1 MTAAEADICLS
12 ACARRI
18 WLRWLQ
24 MVQVVA
30 AICYMVASR
39 VASLVAWW
47 QWFVWSLS
55 CSRERRSVAQEAI
68 ERLFPELVAVGG
80 LCSRRMLY
88 GSRNGSCSPHSQ
100 WFKTVGGLIV
110 A

>member
-1 MTAAEADICLS
+1 
-12 ACARRI
+12 
-18 WLRWLQ
+18 
-24 MVQVVA
+24 MVQMVA
-30 AICYMVASR
+30 AICSMVASR

-80 LCSRRMLY
+80 LCSRRVVSE
-88 GSRNGSCSPHSQ
+88 SRRGSCEPLSQ
-100 WFKTVGGLIV
+100 WFKTFGGLII

>member
-1 MTAAEADICLS
+1 
-12 ACARRI
+12 
-18 WLRWLQ
+18 

-30 AICYMVASR
+30 AISYMVASSM
-39 VASLVAWW
+39 ASLLAWW

-55 CSRERRSVAQEAI
+55 CSRERRSVAQEAT

-80 LCSRRMLY
+80 LCSQRVVCESRR
-88 GSRNGSCSPHSQ
+88 GSCAPLSHR
-100 WFKTVGGLIV
+100 FKTLGGLII